1 MEVLEIA
8 RVRVEHIAKSYM
20 LENKRI
26 DVFRDLNFEFNSDEI
41 TVILG
46 KSGCGKTTFLRILSG
61 LEEADSG
68 KIAFLQKEKIGIVFQ
83 EARLMPWLS
92 CRKNIAFGLKRKEY
106 KQEHIDAL
114 IEMAG
119 LKGFEDAYP
128 NQLSG
133 GMQQRVA
140 LARALAYNP
149 SMILLDEPFAALDYF
164 TRMTMQNEL
173 IKIQGE
179 SKKGFV
185 FVTHNIDE
193 ALLLGKKI
201 VVFEDG
207 EVKKIYDLSAYPYA
221 RDMLSRSILMIKK
234 DILDTLK
241 PECAVLA

>member
-1 MEVLEIA
+1 MIA
-8 RVRVEHIAKSYM
+8 HIKVEHISKSYM
-20 LENKRI
+20 LDNKRI
-26 DVFRDLNFEFNSDEI
+26 DVFSDLNFEFKSDEI

-46 KSGCGKTTFLRILSG
+46 KSGCGKTTFLRIISG
-61 LEEADSG
+61 LEKADSG
-68 KIAFLQKEKIGIVFQ
+68 QIVFSGKEKIGMVFQ

-92 CRKNIAFGLKRKEY
+92 CRKNIAFGIKRKEY
-106 KQEHIDAL
+106 NNDYIDRL
-114 IEMAG
+114 IEMVG

-173 IKIQGE
+173 LRIQKD
-179 SKKGFV
+179 SKKGIV

-193 ALLLGKKI
+193 ALLLAAKI
-201 VVFEDG
+201 FVFENG
-207 EVKKIYDLSAYPYA
+207 SVKKEYDLSSYPYP
-221 RDMLSRSILMIKK
+221 RDMLSQPVLIIKK

-241 PECAVLA
+241 PE